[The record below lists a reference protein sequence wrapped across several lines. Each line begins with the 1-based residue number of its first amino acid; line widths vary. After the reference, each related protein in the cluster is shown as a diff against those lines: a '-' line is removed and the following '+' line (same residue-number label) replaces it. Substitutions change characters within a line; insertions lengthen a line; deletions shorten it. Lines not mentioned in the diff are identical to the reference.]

1 MGRSY
6 DGPVI
11 VDAERQYMSEYSVPA
26 KFTIDADANATSIIF
41 DLAQRTPAKTVFLRK
56 ESDAWAPVRAD
67 DIAARITELAKGLI
81 ASGIEPG
88 DRVALLS
95 RTRLEWVLLDFA
107 IWSAGAITVPI
118 YDSSSSSQIEWIMQ
132 DSAAKLIVVEDDNHR
147 ELFEAAKVDHPV
159 QVLQIDR
166 GAEASAFDELTAA
179 GADVHDDE
187 VAKRRATVHAADPAT
202 LIYTSGTTGRPKGC
216 ELTHANL
223 LSEVHGVLE
232 GGLSQLLGEGK
243 RLLMFLPLAHVLAR
257 AITLVAVQ
265 AGVEVG
271 FTSDIAGLVPEF
283 AVFKPSLILSVPRV
297 FEKVYNT
304 ARQKA
309 HDEGKGKIFDLAAD
323 TAINFAAASE
333 RGDAGIVLRAKHA
346 VFDKLVYSKLR
357 AALGGQCELAI
368 SGGGPLGAR
377 LGFFFSGIGIPVY
390 EGYGLTETTAAV
402 TVNTPGAVRI
412 GTVGK
417 PLAGNAVRI
426 AEDGEIMLEGGVVFA
441 GYWDNEEASATAI
454 SDGWFH
460 TGDLGSIDADGFLKI
475 TGRKKELI
483 VTAGGKNV
491 SPAGLEDI
499 IRADA
504 LVSQAVV
511 VGDQK
516 PFIAALITVD
526 PEAFTAWKERNGK
539 PADASVADL
548 ADDPDLRAAI
558 QSAIDQANTTVSHAE
573 SIKKFRILS
582 SDFSEETGEMT
593 PTLKVKRNV
602 VVDKY
607 ADDIET
613 LYAKR

>member
-1 MGRSY
+1 MN
-6 DGPVI
+6 
-11 VDAERQYMSEYSVPA
+11 EYSVPA
-26 KFTIDADANATSIIF
+26 EFTVGADENATSIIF
-41 DLAQRTPAKTVFLRK
+41 GIAERTPAKTVFRRK
-56 ESDAWAPVRAD
+56 EGDSWVPVRAD
-67 DIAARITELAKGLI
+67 DVAARITALAKGLI
-81 ASGIEPG
+81 ASGIGPG
-88 DRVALLS
+88 DRVGLLS
-95 RTRLEWVLLDFA
+95 TTRLEWLLLDFA

-118 YDSSSSSQIEWIMQ
+118 YDSSSTSQIEWIMT
-132 DSAAKLIVVEDDNHR
+132 DSGATMILVEEDKHR
-147 ELFEAAKVDHPV
+147 ELFEAAALERPV
-159 QVLQIDR
+159 TVLQIDR
-166 GAEASAFDELTAA
+166 TDGPGALDELTAL

-187 VAKRRATVHAADPAT
+187 VTKRRATVHAADPAT

-216 ELTHANL
+216 ELTHANM
-223 LSEVHGVLE
+223 LSEVRGVLE
-232 GGLSQLLGEGK
+232 GNMSTLLGDGK
-243 RLLMFLPLAHVLAR
+243 RLLMFLPMAHVLAR
-257 AITLVAVQ
+257 AITLVAIE

-271 FTSDIAGLVPEF
+271 FTNDIPGLVPEF

-297 FEKVYNT
+297 FEKVFNT
-304 ARQKA
+304 AQQKA
-309 HDEGKGKIFDLAAD
+309 HDEGKGKIFDLAAT
-323 TAINFAAASE
+323 TAVQYATAVE
-333 RGDAGIVLRAKHA
+333 RGDAGILLRAKHA
-346 VFDKLVYSKLR
+346 VFDRLVYRKLR

-417 PLAGNAVRI
+417 PLASNAVRI
-426 AEDGEIMLEGGVVFA
+426 AEDGEIMLRGGVVFE
-441 GYWDNEEASATAI
+441 GYWHNDEATATAI

-460 TGDLGSIDADGFLKI
+460 TGDLGSLDGDGFLKI

-491 SPAGLEDI
+491 SPAGLEDV

-526 PEAFTAWKERNGK
+526 PEAFPAWKERNGK

-558 QSAIDQANTTVSHAE
+558 QSAVDEANKTVSHAE
-573 SIKKFRILS
+573 SIKKFRILN

-602 VVDKY
+602 VVDKFS
-607 ADDIET
+607 DDINA
-613 LYAKR
+613 LYTKR

>member
-1 MGRSY
+1 MN
-6 DGPVI
+6 
-11 VDAERQYMSEYSVPA
+11 EYSVPA
-26 KFTIDADANATSIIF
+26 EFTVGADENATSIIF
-41 DLAQRTPAKTVFLRK
+41 GIAERTPAKTVFRRK
-56 ESDAWAPVRAD
+56 EDDSWVPVRAD
-67 DIAARITELAKGLI
+67 DVAARITALAKGLI
-81 ASGIEPG
+81 ASGIGPG
-88 DRVALLS
+88 DRVGLLS
-95 RTRLEWVLLDFA
+95 TTRLEWLLLDFA

-118 YDSSSSSQIEWIMQ
+118 YDSSSTSQIEWIMT
-132 DSAAKLIVVEDDNHR
+132 DSGATMILVEEDKHR
-147 ELFEAAKVDHPV
+147 ELFEAAALERPV
-159 QVLQIDR
+159 TVLQIDR
-166 GAEASAFDELTAA
+166 TDGPGALDELTAL

-187 VAKRRATVHAADPAT
+187 VTKRRATVHAADPAT

-216 ELTHANL
+216 ELTHANM
-223 LSEVHGVLE
+223 LSEVRGVLE
-232 GGLSQLLGEGK
+232 GNMSTLLGDGK
-243 RLLMFLPLAHVLAR
+243 RLLMFLPMAHVLAR
-257 AITLVAVQ
+257 AITLVAIE

-271 FTSDIAGLVPEF
+271 FTNDIPGLVPEF

-297 FEKVYNT
+297 FEKVFNT
-304 ARQKA
+304 AQQKA
-309 HDEGKGKIFDLAAD
+309 HDEGKGKIFDLAAT
-323 TAINFAAASE
+323 TAVQYATAVE
-333 RGDAGIVLRAKHA
+333 RGDAGILLRAKHA
-346 VFDKLVYSKLR
+346 VFDRLVYRKLR

-417 PLAGNAVRI
+417 PLASNAVRI
-426 AEDGEIMLEGGVVFA
+426 AEDGEIMLRGGVVFE
-441 GYWDNEEASATAI
+441 GYWHNDEATATAI

-460 TGDLGSIDADGFLKI
+460 TGDLGSLDGDGFLKI

-491 SPAGLEDI
+491 SPAGLEDV

-526 PEAFTAWKERNGK
+526 PEAFPAWKERNGK

-558 QSAIDQANTTVSHAE
+558 QSAVDEANKTVSHAE
-573 SIKKFRILS
+573 SIKKFRILN

-602 VVDKY
+602 VVDKFS
-607 ADDIET
+607 DDINA
-613 LYAKR
+613 LYTKR

>member
-1 MGRSY
+1 
-6 DGPVI
+6 
-11 VDAERQYMSEYSVPA
+11 MSEYSVPA
-26 KFTIDADANATSIIF
+26 RFTIEADENATSIIF
-41 DLAQRTPAKTVFLRK
+41 GIAERTPGQTVFRRK
-56 ESDAWAPVRAD
+56 EGATWEPVRAD
-67 DIAARITELAKGLI
+67 DIAARITALAKGLI
-81 ASGIEPG
+81 ASGVQPG

-95 RTRLEWVLLDFA
+95 ATRLEWVLLDFA

-118 YDSSSSSQIEWIMQ
+118 YDSSSSSQIEWIMT
-132 DSAAKLIVVEDDNHR
+132 DSAASTIIVESDEHRKLYEGAS
-147 ELFEAAKVDHPV
+147 LDHPV
-159 QVLQIDR
+159 RVLQIDPADGPGALEQLTTA
-166 GAEASAFDELTAA
+166 GAEVD
-179 GADVHDDE
+179 DDE
-187 VAKRRATVHAADPAT
+187 VTERRATVHAGDPAT

-216 ELTHANL
+216 ELTHANM
-223 LSEVHGVLE
+223 LSEVRGVLE
-232 GGLSQLLGEGK
+232 GNMSQLLAPGK

-257 AITLVAVQ
+257 AITLVAME

-271 FTSDIAGLVPEF
+271 FTNDIPGLVPEF

-309 HDEGKGKIFDLAAD
+309 HDEGKGRIFDMAAA
-323 TAINFAAASE
+323 TAIDHAAAAE
-333 RGDAGIVLRAKHA
+333 RGDVGIVLRAKHTL
-346 VFDKLVYSKLR
+346 FDKLVYGKLR
-357 AALGGQCELAI
+357 AALGGECELAI
-368 SGGGPLGAR
+368 SGGGPLGSR

-402 TVNTPGAVRI
+402 TVNTPGAVKI

-417 PLAGNAVRI
+417 PLASNAVRI
-426 AEDGEIMLEGGVVFA
+426 AEDGEILLRGGVVFKE
-441 GYWDNEEASATAI
+441 YWHNEEASAAAI
-454 SDGWFH
+454 TDGWFH
-460 TGDLGSIDADGFLKI
+460 TGDLGSLDDEGFLKI

-491 SPAGLEDI
+491 SPAGLEDV

-526 PEAFTAWKERNGK
+526 PEAFPAWKERNGK

-558 QSAIDQANTTVSHAE
+558 QSAVDEANKTVSHAE
-573 SIKKFRILS
+573 SIKKFRILGD
-582 SDFSEETGEMT
+582 DFSEETGEMT

-607 ADDIET
+607 AGDIDA